1 MRKAAT
7 PRILRRGRAES
18 AETSPEQLSQH
29 SQGFRH
35 LSALPCTST
44 RILSASQQKGAPSK
58 VRPGT
63 SSHGMIH
70 LEEAMEG
77 IRSYQLAVDHT
88 LGSEWVAHHLLTHTQ
103 PCLNGGL
110 CFEVVGFC
118 RRLVQTSDL
127 V

>member
-18 AETSPEQLSQH
+18 AETSPEQLSQQ
-29 SQGFRH
+29 SEGFRH

-44 RILSASQQKGAPSK
+44 CILQKGAPSK
-58 VRPGT
+58 VGPGT
-63 SSHGMIH
+63 SFHGMIH